1 VKRNKQQFFIMKKI
15 LILCFSV
22 LFTNF
27 LLAQQNISVIAPS
40 SVEVGLNNS
49 FVFSFQPVKRPP
61 NATSYKVTSWFI
73 SAPYANMNNSGQPSY
88 SDNSQV
94 FTSKDITATSSL
106 NFPIR
111 WEDNSNFT
119 TDLIRI
125 TVNVSYTIT
134 VNGVPSPGTINEY
147 YPLDYTVNIN
157 RITTPTISYPVIKAC
172 STDNVSICASNY
184 GTADSFAWSVTNAS
198 IVSGQGSSCIVVKPA
213 VDGVVTSTC
222 IARRSVG
229 LPSYNR
235 SNTNYINRTSR
246 TVAYAVADT
255 KNWLGI
261 GAGRSLS
268 IAPQNEITS
277 INWVAPGCTIAGQG
291 TVNATITPT
300 TAVAAGTVIGVYA
313 TVAFAGGCTAN
324 SPTNSYTVFNN
335 TTPPIPVGNISV
347 TPDGGNVCTTQS
359 FTLDFVGS
367 NTSYWPV
374 TMSSRVIFAATVK
387 KPIQKIIQVCYSN
400 PFTGINTCKSYG
412 VWPPVPCV
420 TANARMVSS
429 IVATPKITIESNPT
443 SGNVKVTLPATLS
456 GNYQIYDNN
465 TVVQEAKFNN
475 VTELQIELVNKLK
488 SGIYILKVFSENNI
502 FTDKIILNR

>member
-1 VKRNKQQFFIMKKI
+1 MKKI
-15 LILCFSV
+15 FVLCFSV
-22 LFTNF
+22 LYTNF
-27 LLAQQNISVIAPS
+27 LWAQQNVKVNAPS
-40 SVEVGLNNS
+40 SVEVGLNNN
-49 FVFSFQPVKRPP
+49 FGFTFRPVTNIPA
-61 NATSYKVTSWFI
+61 NTTSYIVTSWFI
-73 SAPYANMNNSGQPSY
+73 SAPYANMNNSGQASY
-88 SDNSQV
+88 SDNSQA
-94 FTSKDITATSSL
+94 FTSVGILDSSML

-111 WEDNSNFT
+111 WEDNANPTIDEFAIFVYVT
-119 TDLIRI
+119 FNNKDGQTGAYTYRE
-125 TVNVSYTIT
+125 SYTA
-134 VNGVPSPGTINEY
+134 
-147 YPLDYTVNIN
+147 NIN

-172 STDNVSICASNY
+172 STDNVVICASNY
-184 GTADSFAWSVTNAS
+184 GTANSFAWSVTNAS

-213 VDGVVTSTC
+213 ANDVVTSTC
-222 IARRSVG
+222 IARRSAG
-229 LPSYNR
+229 LPSYSR
-235 SNTNYINRTSR
+235 SNTNYINRTAR
-246 TVAYAVADT
+246 TVNYAVADT

-268 IAPQNEITS
+268 IASQNEITS
-277 INWVAPGCTIAGQG
+277 INWVAPGCMIAGQG

-300 TAVAAGTVIGVYA
+300 TAVSAGTVIGVYA
-313 TVAFAGGCTAN
+313 TITFAGGCTAN

-347 TPDGGNVCTTQS
+347 TPDGGNVCTAQT

-387 KPIQKIIQVCYSN
+387 KPIQKIIQVCYNN

-420 TANARMVSS
+420 TANARIASS

-443 SGNVKVTLPATLS
+443 SGSVKVTLPATLS
-456 GNYQIYDNN
+456 GNYQIFDSNN
-465 TVVQEAKFNN
+465 NLVQEAKFNN
-475 VTELQIELVNKLK
+475 ESELQIELTNKLK

>member
-1 VKRNKQQFFIMKKI
+1 MKKI
-15 LILCFSV
+15 FILCFSV
-22 LFTNF
+22 LCTN
-27 LLAQQNISVIAPS
+27 LIWGQQDININAPS
-40 SVEVGLNNS
+40 SVEVGLNSS
-49 FVFSFQPVKRPP
+49 FGFQFRPVNRVPA
-61 NATSYKVTSWFI
+61 NTTSYKVTSWFI
-73 SAPYANMNNSGQPSY
+73 SAPYANMNNSGQASY
-88 SDNSQV
+88 SDNSQA
-94 FTSKDITATSSL
+94 FTVKGINETSNL

-111 WEDNSNFT
+111 WEDNSNNT

-125 TVNVSYTIT
+125 TVAVSFTIIIDKQISYSSE
-134 VNGVPSPGTINEY
+134 NY
-147 YPLDYTVNIN
+147 ALDYKVNIN
-157 RITTPTISYPVIKAC
+157 RLLAPTISYPVIKAC
-172 STDNVSICASNY
+172 STDNVVICASNY

-198 IVSGQGSSCIVVKPA
+198 IVSGQGSSCITVKPA
-213 VDGVVTSTC
+213 ANDVVTSTC
-222 IARRSVG
+222 IARRSAG
-229 LPSYNR
+229 LPSYSR
-235 SNTNYINRTSR
+235 SNTNYINRTAR
-246 TVAYAVADT
+246 TVNYAVVDT

-268 IAPQNEITS
+268 LASQNEITS

-300 TAVAAGTVIGVYA
+300 TAVNAGTVIGVYA
-313 TVAFAGGCTAN
+313 TITFAGGCTAN

-347 TPDGGNVCTTQS
+347 TPDGGNVCTAQT

-420 TANARMVSS
+420 TANARIASS

-456 GNYQIYDNN
+456 GNYQIFDSNN
-465 TVVQEAKFNN
+465 NLVQEAKFNN
-475 VTELQIELVNKLK
+475 ESELQIELANKLK